1 MDQKGSWLP
10 STFRWYFLLV
20 PMTTTATLGI
30 AISLL
35 IWYSQHHYGIGTD
48 NGSSAILFG
57 WRFTPTLLAVL
68 YTQMTVILFEDAKR
82 TEPFARLAQAPSE
95 GVSAYGTVLQT
106 PRAWWAI
113 FLDAL
118 SAPLSST
125 LWLSSLYLRC
135 PPHFLHLR
143 KL

>member
-1 MDQKGSWLP
+1 
-10 STFRWYFLLV
+10 
-20 PMTTTATLGI
+20 MTTTATLGI

-113 FLDAL
+113 FWISYSDESRLVKPAGAL